1 MDRAV
6 NIGMIGDYDPER
18 PAHQAVMAALGHT
31 AAQLSV
37 ELDVSWLPT
46 ESLLVPEQIQELEQY
61 DGLWAAPGSP
71 YQSLD
76 GALVGIQYA
85 RETGRPFIGT

>member
-1 MDRAV
+1 
-6 NIGMIGDYDPER
+6 MIGDYEPAR
-18 PAHQAVMAALGHT
+18 PAHQAVMAALGH
-31 AAQLSV
+31 AADELSV
-37 ELDVSWLPT
+37 KLDVSWLPT
-46 ESLLVPEQIQELEQY
+46 EALLVSEHIQKLEQY

-76 GALVGIQYA
+76 GALMGIQYA